1 MDIDSVARLVAV
13 LNEYPVSEIAVEAA
27 GRRIHVRRS
36 AAASAVSARS
46 LPDKPPE
53 PPAEALP
60 TEEAYTL
67 TAGMVG
73 LFHHTE
79 PPVGYAQVVAP
90 AQTVGGIEAM
100 KLVTDVVVETGGRV
114 IEVLIEDGAPV
125 EYGQPLFRLVPDS
138 AGAPD

>member
-13 LNEYPVSEIAVEAA
+13 LKEYPVSEIAVEAA

-36 AAASAVSARS
+36 AAASAVPAQS
-46 LPDKPPE
+46 PPE

-79 PPVGYAQVVAP
+79 PPVGYAQTVAP

-100 KLVTDVVVETGGRV
+100 KLVTDVVIETGGRV

-138 AGAPD
+138 AGASD

>member
-13 LNEYPVSEIAVEAA
+13 LNEYPVSEIAVEEA

-36 AAASAVSARS
+36 VSAVPAPS
-46 LPDKPPE
+46 LPGEPPKPPS
-53 PPAEALP
+53 EALP

-79 PPVGYAQVVAP
+79 PPVGHAQVVAP
-90 AQTVGGIEAM
+90 GQTVGGIEAM
-100 KLVTDVVVETGGRV
+100 KLVTDVIVETGGRV

-125 EYGQPLFRLVPDS
+125 EYGQPLFRLAPDS